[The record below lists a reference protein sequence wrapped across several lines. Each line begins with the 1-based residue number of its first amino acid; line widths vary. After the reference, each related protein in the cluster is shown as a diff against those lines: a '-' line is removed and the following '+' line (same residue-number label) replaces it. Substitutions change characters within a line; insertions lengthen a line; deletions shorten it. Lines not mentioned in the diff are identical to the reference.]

1 MTLGDFGLG
10 LRELL
15 LALVLILCAYLAYSL
30 LRMRRL
36 QREEAMRA
44 AARAGSPAS
53 TTISTTDEGPYLAPG
68 AAHLD
73 PEPAREQ
80 QLSRRDWY
88 EPPEPPK
95 PFPGEARVANLE
107 RLLSRT
113 QEEVAR
119 QRDILAGLNEE
130 VARLREDLGEQV
142 AQVQAAQHISPI
154 YGDAMQMAAS
164 GYDALQIADR
174 CGIARAEAEL
184 VAALV
189 RNRESPPGR
198 EHE

>member
-1 MTLGDFGLG
+1 MTWGVLGLG

-15 LALVLILCAYLAYSL
+15 LALVLILCIYLAYSL

-36 QREEAMRA
+36 QRGTPAPPEHVTRQSPQPADEDVSDA
-44 AARAGSPAS
+44 AVAVGLAS
-53 TTISTTDEGPYLAPG
+53 E
-68 AAHLD
+68 
-73 PEPAREQ
+73 PEREQ
-80 QLSRRDWY
+80 QLSRRGWY
-88 EPPEPPK
+88 EPPEPPL
-95 PFPGEARVANLE
+95 PFPGEERVANLE
-107 RLLSRT
+107 RSLART
-113 QEEVAR
+113 QEELTR
-119 QRDILAGLNEE
+119 QRDIVARLNEE
-130 VARLREDLGEQV
+130 VANLRDELSEQV

-189 RNRESPPGR
+189 RNRETPASR
-198 EHE
+198 DMD